1 MKQNVL
7 FIVCLLAL
15 SLIFNSCK
23 KSEVAHSTGGKV
35 ELFLLESYK
44 TVGSAY
50 SFQID
55 EKTVVTNAQPLLN
68 YSDFL
73 SYDSKKYTF
82 VVTENA
88 RNAIT
93 GLKHSVWGVAFA
105 IKANDVL
112 IYTGYFWPSYSSMG
126 CSWLVV
132 DPIRLSMGNEMIL
145 NLGYPGLLVGQVI
158 PDKRNDERI
167 LSILAS
173 DNKLIR

>member
-1 MKQNVL
+1 MIHKFL

-15 SLIFNSCK
+15 SLIFTACK
-23 KSEVAHSTGGKV
+23 KSEMAHYDGGKV
-35 ELFLLESYK
+35 ELYLLESYK

-73 SYDSKKYTF
+73 SYDSKNYTF

-112 IYTGYFWPSYSSMG
+112 IYTGYFWPSYSSAG

-145 NLGYPGLLVGQVI
+145 KLGYPGLLVGQVI